1 VVTAS
6 RSIRMGV
13 IMLLAGWLAACG
25 EPPAPPE
32 EALRAWLSAAEL
44 EAEAKDR
51 GALVERISEAY
62 TDTRGNSRADLDRL
76 FRLLF
81 LRQNSVSLLVDI
93 ETINVLG
100 DSAAEIELKVG
111 MAGANSSI
119 LGFSA
124 DAYRFELDLH
134 LEDEQWKLIGARW
147 GELGGQLR

>member
-1 VVTAS
+1 MVTAS
-6 RSIRMGV
+6 SGIRAGA
-13 IMLLAGWLAACG
+13 IALLASWLAACG

-32 EALRAWLSAAEL
+32 EAVRAWLGAAEL

-51 GALVERISEAY
+51 GALMDRISEAY
-62 TDTRGNSRADLDRL
+62 ADTRGNSRADLDRL

-81 LRQNSVSLLVDI
+81 LRQASVSLLVDI
-93 ETINVLG
+93 ESITVLG
-100 DSAAEIELKVG
+100 DSAAEIKLKAG
-111 MAGANSSI
+111 MAGTNSSM